1 MAVHGLSVF
10 METPKLLRKCRT
22 RYIGISFTLLELVA
36 LSTILNA
43 FEIFEWTFEATS
55 PIGYL
60 RIVQTNMRSWQ
71 WYLSL
76 VCINIQVTIGDL
88 LLVGGRL

>member
-1 MAVHGLSVF
+1 MAVYGLSVF
-10 METPKLLRKCRT
+10 METPKPLRKGRT
-22 RYIGISFTLLELVA
+22 RYIVISFTLLGLVA
-36 LSTILNA
+36 LSTILDA

-71 WYLSL
+71 RYLSL
-76 VCINIQVTIGDL
+76 VCIIIQVTIGDL
-88 LLVGGRL
+88 LLVCGHL